1 MFDRIK
7 SLAFLLHET
16 KIGKGGGVNGR
27 NGGEQETPSPSS
39 WYRHLTSSC
48 IISGIFCL
56 QCRLSASWRGGHT
69 LIVMLGEY
77 CGESRVEDQV
87 EGRGHGLA
95 NVPKTF

>member
-1 MFDRIK
+1 MFYGIK

-16 KIGKGGGVNGR
+16 KIGKGGGVDGR
-27 NGGEQETPSPSS
+27 GGGEQETPSPSS

-69 LIVMLGEY
+69 LIVMLGE
-77 CGESRVEDQV
+77 
-87 EGRGHGLA
+87 
-95 NVPKTF
+95 